1 MEETDSEEDSDEV
14 EGAEGGGEDDE
25 DDEDEEEE
33 EDDDGGG
40 ECCVPGAW
48 SSWGSGPRLP
58 RAHSLGLFPA
68 RASLLVTRG
77 FKFLLNFS

>member
-25 DDEDEEEE
+25 DDEEEE

-40 ECCVPGAW
+40 ECCVPGA
-48 SSWGSGPRLP
+48 WGSGPRLP

>member
-25 DDEDEEEE
+25 DDEEEEE
-33 EDDDGGG
+33 EDNDGGG

-68 RASLLVTRG
+68 RAPLLVTRG

>member
-1 MEETDSEEDSDEV
+1 M

-25 DDEDEEEE
+25 DDEEEE

-40 ECCVPGAW
+40 ECCVPGA
-48 SSWGSGPRLP
+48 WGSGPRLP